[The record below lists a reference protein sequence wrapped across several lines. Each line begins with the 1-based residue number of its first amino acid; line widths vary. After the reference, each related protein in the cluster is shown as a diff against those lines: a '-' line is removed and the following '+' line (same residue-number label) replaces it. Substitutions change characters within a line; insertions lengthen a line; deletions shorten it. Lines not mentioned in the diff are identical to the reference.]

1 MKRLLVYV
9 KQFITS
15 KYLSLALRVFI
26 GVMFIVAAMSK
37 FVYPAEFAE
46 NLASYRIV
54 PFWAINVIAVIMPW
68 LELICGLFLIIG
80 LMTRAVAAMLASFLL
95 GFTVFIAINVVR
107 GAAISCGCFDSV
119 GAEISWYKVM
129 TDFFYTLLAVQIFFY
144 DRLFQIR
151 RQRLVFKKRTHE

>member
-1 MKRLLVYV
+1 MKRLLLYG
-9 KQFITS
+9 KKFITS
-15 KYLSLALRVFI
+15 KYLSLALRMFI
-26 GVMFIVAAMSK
+26 GGMFIVAAMSK
-37 FVYPAEFAE
+37 FIYPAEFAE

-54 PFWAINVIAVIMPW
+54 PFWAVNVIAVIMPW

-95 GFTVFIAINVVR
+95 GFTVFIAVNVVR

-119 GAEISWYKVM
+119 GAEVSWYKVM
-129 TDFFYTLLAVQIFFY
+129 TDFFLTLLAVQIFFY

-151 RQRLVFKKRTHE
+151 RQRLVLKKKTHE

>member
-1 MKRLLVYV
+1 MKLLLTYIKIIV
-9 KQFITS
+9 TS
-15 KYLSLALRVFI
+15 KYLSLLLRIFI

-37 FVYPAEFAE
+37 FIYPAEFAE

-54 PFWAINVIAVIMPW
+54 PYWGVNFIAVIMPW

-80 LMTRAVAAMLASFLL
+80 LMTRAVAAMLASFLF
-95 GFTVFIAINVVR
+95 GFTVFVAINVVR
-107 GAAISCGCFDSV
+107 GTPISCGCFDSV

-129 TDFFYTLLAVQIFFY
+129 TDFVLTLLAVQIFFY

-151 RQRLVFKKRTHE
+151 RQHLVFRRKTRD